1 MEKKIIYLTIMD
13 AVDFYGTYLVMKKRV
28 VLKKSC
34 FKKEEAN
41 KEFNWTYVR
50 THETEW
56 CGPYFSRR
64 D

>member
-1 MEKKIIYLTIMD
+1 MGEENYIFDDNGCCGFLWHIFSYE
-13 AVDFYGTYLVMKKRV
+13 
-28 VLKKSC
+28 KKSC